1 MYCHDVF
8 VQLFSIQVISTFER
22 LGGFKEW
29 GLKFWNRRLPPVYMR
44 LHFVTEEM
52 LRAMLEDLELQVLEV
67 RKDIFLI
74 TSPTLNNDFAMV
86 KIRRHRDS
94 T

>member
-1 MYCHDVF
+1 
-8 VQLFSIQVISTFER
+8 
-22 LGGFKEW
+22 
-29 GLKFWNRRLPPVYMR
+29 MR